1 MGTAEAQQSDEEG
14 GEGSSELILTTQN
27 VQGEKMDHSREVKVR
42 GSCFGRRTLASS
54 LAGTCSPGGRSCAW
68 RGSSWP
74 RR

>member
-42 GSCFGRRTLASS
+42 GSCFGRRT
-54 LAGTCSPGGRSCAW
+54 
-68 RGSSWP
+68 
-74 RR
+74 